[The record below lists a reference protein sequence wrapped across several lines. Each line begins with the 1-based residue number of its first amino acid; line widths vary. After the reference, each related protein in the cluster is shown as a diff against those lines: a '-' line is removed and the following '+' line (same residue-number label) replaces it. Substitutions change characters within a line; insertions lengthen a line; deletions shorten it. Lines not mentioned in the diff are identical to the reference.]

1 MDVETHEH
9 VQHLKFLFW
18 TGCRWTESSR
28 PAGRRCQL
36 KERQQALEDGEQG
49 GGSAGQAD
57 RRLPRHQRRD
67 TGGDWHAGGAA
78 EEESRTPD
86 QSREERGNTVGTQK
100 EKVSCVL
107 LALSECVCVSKN
119 LVIYYFIDLCLPS
132 YYKYFSHQVVKYFY
146 NLFIK
151 YNNFIYNYEFKNNL
165 TPPQSFSLVLFKF

>member
-49 GGSAGQAD
+49 SGSAGQAD
-57 RRLPRHQRRD
+57 RRLPRHQRWD
-67 TGGDWHAGGAA
+67 TGGDRHAGGTA

-107 LALSECVCVSKN
+107 LALSECVCVTKN

-146 NLFIK
+146 NLFI
-151 YNNFIYNYEFKNNL
+151 
-165 TPPQSFSLVLFKF
+165 

>member
-78 EEESRTPD
+78 EEESWTPD

-132 YYKYFSHQVVKYFY
+132 YYKYFSHQVV
-146 NLFIK
+146 NIFIIYL
-151 YNNFIYNYEFKNNL
+151 YNNKITTLDNIYHY
-165 TPPQSFSLVLFKF
+165 S

>member
-1 MDVETHEH
+1 MGKVLMDFGCWNSWTCTT
-9 VQHLKFLFW
+9 LKFLFW

-28 PAGRRCQL
+28 PTRRRCQL

-49 GGSAGQAD
+49 SGSAWQAD
-57 RRLPRHQRRD
+57 RRLPRHQRWD

-78 EEESRTPD
+78 EEESWTPD
-86 QSREERGNTVGTQK
+86 QSREERGNTVRTQK

-132 YYKYFSHQVVKYFY
+132 YYKYFSHQVVNIFIIYLY
-146 NLFIK
+146 NIIILSTIMNSK
-151 YNNFIYNYEFKNNL
+151 TI
-165 TPPQSFSLVLFKF
+165 